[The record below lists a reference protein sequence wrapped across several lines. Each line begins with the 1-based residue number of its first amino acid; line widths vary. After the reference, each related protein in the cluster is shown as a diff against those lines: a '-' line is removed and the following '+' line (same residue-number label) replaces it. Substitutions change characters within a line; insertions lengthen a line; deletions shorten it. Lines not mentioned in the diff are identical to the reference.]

1 MLWQNSYEDR
11 VKASQYIVDKN
22 FVTMNEGFMVG
33 LYTRLVNPNGK
44 IEGLVCSVN
53 QNVRLFSKG
62 LVSLD
67 KTNA

>member
-62 LVSLD
+62 LVSL
-67 KTNA
+67 NIN